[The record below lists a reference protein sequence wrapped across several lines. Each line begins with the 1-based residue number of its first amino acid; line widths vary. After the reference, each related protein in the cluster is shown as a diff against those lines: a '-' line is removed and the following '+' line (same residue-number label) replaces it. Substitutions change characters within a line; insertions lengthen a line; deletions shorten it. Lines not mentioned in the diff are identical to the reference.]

1 MILNASGCLD
11 ALTAPNV
18 AAALDCFVTKTVTPL
33 PRGGNPPIR
42 IAETGGPE
50 VMKLVD
56 TEVGAPGPGQVRVRQ
71 TAVGLNYID
80 TYHRSGLYPLQFPSG
95 LGLEA
100 AGVVEE
106 VGEGVNSLR
115 VGDRIAYGT
124 GPIGAYA
131 DMRNLPANRL
141 VKLLPSISDETAAGM
156 MLKGMTA
163 RYLLRATYVVKPGDT
178 ILLHAA
184 AGGVGLIM
192 SQWAKALGATVI
204 GTVGS
209 DAKADIARAHGC
221 DHVINSATEDTV
233 KRVREL
239 TGGKGVPVVYD
250 GVGKDTL
257 MISLDCLS
265 PRGLMVS
272 FGNASGPVPPLD
284 LLQLSAKGS
293 LYVTRPTLNTYTA
306 SDADLQETA
315 QDLVSVV
322 ASGKVKI
329 PVNQRYALADV
340 VQAHRDLEGRK
351 TTGTTVLLP

>member
-1 MILNASGCLD
+1 MKA
-11 ALTAPNV
+11 
-18 AAALDCFVTKTVTPL
+18 
-33 PRGGNPPIR
+33 IR
-42 IAETGGPE
+42 MDRTGGPE
-50 VMKLVD
+50 VMTLIDV
-56 TEVGAPGPGQVRVRQ
+56 EVGKPGPGQVRVRQ

-80 TYHRSGLYPLQFPSG
+80 TYHRTGLYPVQLPSG

-106 VGEGVNSLR
+106 AGEGVTSLKP
-115 VGDRIAYGT
+115 GDRVAYGT

-131 DMRNLPANRL
+131 EMRNLPANRL
-141 VKLLPSISDETAAGM
+141 TKLPAAISDETAAGM

-209 DAKADIARAHGC
+209 DAKAEIARAHGC
-221 DHVINSATEDTV
+221 DHVINYSTEDTV
-233 KRVREL
+233 ARVKEL

-250 GVGKDTL
+250 GVGKDTIT
-257 MISLDCLS
+257 ISLDCLR

-272 FGNASGPVPPLD
+272 FGNASGPVPPVD
-284 LLQLSAKGS
+284 VLQLSARGS
-293 LYVTRPTLNTYTA
+293 LYITRPTLMTYTA
-306 SDADLQETA
+306 SDEDLRETA
-315 QDLVSVV
+315 EDLVNVV

-329 PVNQRYALADV
+329 PVNQRYALAEV
-340 VQAHRDLEGRK
+340 VTAHRDLESRR
-351 TTGTTVLLP
+351 TTGTTVLIP